1 MAITEFPNVKIGI
14 YTVSAEASG
23 FSKAIAEDVTVNVN
37 ARQRVDLALQIGAVA
52 DSVEV
57 TGAAT
62 ILQTDSSERG
72 QLIAGRSIVELP
84 LNGRAYS
91 DLALLTTGVLRSPS
105 AFSGTPREGS
115 FIVNGL
121 RATYNNYLL
130 DGIDNNAYGTSNQG
144 FANQVV
150 QPSPDSVAEFKVITN
165 NYSAEYGRSGGATVD
180 VAMKSGTNQFH
191 GTVYDY
197 LRNTDLNAVGY
208 VFGAR
213 PATFKKPTFQQNGFW
228 HHRRPGSK
236 NRVFFF
242 ADYEGFR
249 QLAHT
254 LKFASLPTLDDRR
267 GVLPVAVKNP
277 VSGVTYAAGTRDS
290 DDRVCAKG
298 VD

>member
-1 MAITEFPNVKIGI
+1 M
-14 YTVSAEASG
+14 
-23 FSKAIAEDVTVNVN
+23 
-37 ARQRVDLALQIGAVA
+37 QIGAVA

-144 FANQVV
+144 FANQVA

-213 PATFKKPTFQQNGFW
+213 PATFKKPTFQQNQFCA
-228 HHRRPGSK
+228 HHRRPGC
-236 NRVFFF
+236 
-242 ADYEGFR
+242 EEPGFSSSPTTR
-249 QLAHT
+249 
-254 LKFASLPTLDDRR
+254 ASGSWPTL
-267 GVLPVAVKNP
+267 
-277 VSGVTYAAGTRDS
+277 
-290 DDRVCAKG
+290 
-298 VD
+298 